1 MWIKVE
7 FQDVRGKKKTKK
19 FKDWEARIFQHEYD
33 HLDGVLYVDRLTPE
47 GRTEVRTPSSAQQTI
62 RVGGDICT
70 RLRDQLAYAAVN
82 AFVTYCCLLL
92 LQVQGVLDKLVTD
105 FGPGGAL

>member
-7 FQDVRGKKKTKK
+7 YQDVRGKKKTKK

-47 GRTEVRTPSSAQQTI
+47 GRTEVRIPSPAQHTI
-62 RVGGDICT
+62 RVGGDTCT
-70 RLRDQLAYAAVN
+70 RLRDQLTYAELA
-82 AFVTYCCLLL
+82 ARRLCHPLLSVAL
-92 LQVQGVLDKLVTD
+92 T
-105 FGPGGAL
+105 GARRTG